1 MFLWTPPLSFRHL
14 ILLVSAITITATSA
28 QDAAAATATVTGFD
42 VELLKTR
49 LPKALSDFTVVSDS
63 STGKVY
69 LQGGCDAV
77 NGNVFNDTYK
87 EFVCESLSLT
97 SYVFDLN
104 AQEFTETN
112 PMPVARF
119 RHAAVLVN
127 NQIWLVGGRDPN
139 DDVVTTVDASRVTQA
154 KTIRYDTIRYT

>member
-49 LPKALSDFTVVSDS
+49 LPKALSDFTIVADS
-63 STGKVY
+63 SAGKVY
-69 LQGGCDAV
+69 LQGGCDAI
-77 NGNVFNDTYK
+77 NGNVFSDEFK
-87 EFVCESLSLT
+87 EFVCASISNT

-104 AQEFTETN
+104 TLQFTEATN

-127 NQIWLVGGRDPN
+127 HQIWLVGGRDPN
-139 DDVVTTVDASRVTQA
+139 DEVITTVDASNEVDVPDDSLTA
-154 KTIRYDTIRYT
+154 DV